1 MTILFLVVMMV
12 MVVMMLASVGSVS
25 AYCPIGEE
33 INKGNVNRSDNSDN
47 STYSCTIFLDHG
59 REFCHAEV
67 FYPVAVLMATRHW
80 PDFDLTFVVQ
90 RKFAVV
96 IGLYD
101 FWLSHASEG
110 VLGTSILLYY
120 HIYYHIMCYILG
132 WV

>member
-1 MTILFLVVMMV
+1 MTALFLVMVMV
-12 MVVMMLASVGSVS
+12 MVVVMILASVGSVS

-33 INKGNVNRSDNSDN
+33 INKGDVNRSDSSDN

-59 REFCHAEV
+59 GQFCHAEV

-80 PDFDLTFVVQ
+80 PDLDLTFVVQ
-90 RKFAVV
+90 RKYAVAM
-96 IGLYD
+96 GLYD

-110 VLGTSILLYY
+110 VLGTSILLSYN
-120 HIYYHIMCYILG
+120 IMCYILA